1 MKNLEFGKVYNN
13 LTIENYIKTKWGNQ
27 FDENQINQIRLGLE
41 ANVDVSIYANENYD
55 CRQMEEIRLGLEDNL
70 DVSNYLDF
78 ELDWDEMQ
86 AIRLELKKEKQ
97 KNNFNLKK
105 SEVVESVENV
115 TNKKISFIE
124 KRKDLIFD
132 LKKGLS

>member
-1 MKNLEFGKVYNN
+1 MEQV
-13 LTIENYIKTKWGNQ
+13 
-27 FDENQINQIRLGLE
+27 RLGLE

-105 SEVVESVENV
+105 SEVVESVKNE

-124 KRKDLIFD
+124 KRKDLISD
-132 LKKGLS
+132 LKKGLG

>member
-1 MKNLEFGKVYNN
+1 MKKIYNN
-13 LTIENYIKTKWGNQ
+13 LNIENLIKTNWFKKFNQ
-27 FDENQINQIRLGLE
+27 RQQEQITFGLLS
-41 ANVDVSIYANENYD
+41 NVDVLIYAKKEFDYK
-55 CRQMEEIRLGLEDNL
+55 QMEEIRLGLEDNL

-105 SEVVESVENV
+105 SEVVESVENE
-115 TNKKISFIE
+115 TNKTISFIE
-124 KRKDLIFD
+124 KSKDLISD
-132 LKKGLS
+132 LKKGLG

>member
-1 MKNLEFGKVYNN
+1 
-13 LTIENYIKTKWGNQ
+13 
-27 FDENQINQIRLGLE
+27 
-41 ANVDVSIYANENYD
+41 
-55 CRQMEEIRLGLEDNL
+55 MEEIRLGLEDNL

-105 SEVVESVENV
+105 SEVVESIENE

-124 KRKDLIFD
+124 KRKDLISD

>member
-1 MKNLEFGKVYNN
+1 MK
-13 LTIENYIKTKWGNQ
+13 
-27 FDENQINQIRLGLE
+27 
-41 ANVDVSIYANENYD
+41 
-55 CRQMEEIRLGLEDNL
+55 EIRLGLEDNL

-105 SEVVESVENV
+105 SEVVESVENE
-115 TNKKISFIE
+115 TNKTISFIE
-124 KRKDLIFD
+124 KSKDLISD
-132 LKKGLS
+132 LKKGLG

>member
-1 MKNLEFGKVYNN
+1 MEQV
-13 LTIENYIKTKWGNQ
+13 
-27 FDENQINQIRLGLE
+27 RLGLE
-41 ANVDVSIYANENYD
+41 ANVDVSIYTNENYD
-55 CRQMEEIRLGLEDNL
+55 CRQMGEIRLGLEDNL

-105 SEVVESVENV
+105 SEVVESVENE

-124 KRKDLIFD
+124 KRKDLISD